1 MKQILLSLAVVFA
14 TAQDALAQHSSL
26 QAFIDKYRQDQA
38 FSYAFLSKDLFEVTV
53 QSEMKDVAWKKL
65 HNVVRNIGSL
75 RVLAADSLTAGLLV
89 YKEAMEA
96 IPFNEFDELL
106 TVQDGKDRVR
116 IWAKDDDKVV
126 TDLLLLV
133 GTPEEFVLVCF
144 AGNLELDNISAL
156 ASLFDAETVEGLA
169 KTSQLVA
176 VEFSISP
183 NPSNGVITLQ
193 YASADD
199 QAIQL
204 TVLDQGGRQLTTL
217 NLEGASNVPL
227 NLPHL
232 PAGTYWIQLKT
243 QKGKVGVKPLQIV
256 H

>member
-14 TAQDALAQHSSL
+14 TAHAVMAQNSSL
-26 QAFIDKYRQDQA
+26 QTFIDKYRQDEA
-38 FSYAFLSKDLFEVTV
+38 FSYAFLSKDLFDVAV

-75 RVLAADSLTAGLLV
+75 SVLAADSLSAGLSV
-89 YKEAMEA
+89 YKEALGA
-96 IPFNEFDELL
+96 VPFDEFDELL

-126 TDLLLLV
+126 TDLVLLV
-133 GTPEEFVLVCF
+133 GTPDAFVLVCF
-144 AGNLELDNISAL
+144 AGNLELDNLTAL

-176 VEFSISP
+176 AEFSVNP
-183 NPSNGVITLQ
+183 NPSNGAITLH
-193 YASADD
+193 YATADD
-199 QAIQL
+199 LPVQL
-204 TVLDQGGRQLTTL
+204 TVLDQNGRQLTTV
-217 NLEGASNVPL
+217 NLAGEPVQTL
-227 NLPHL
+227 NLPNL
-232 PAGTYWIQLKT
+232 SAGTYWLQLKT
-243 QKGKVGVKPLQIV
+243 QKGKVGIKPLQIV